1 MHIFLEYSNKE
12 PLFITNANYLFR
24 PMNNCIIMKIHPKN
38 YSYSIARNSIQ
49 MIMTFPNSEKYN

>member
-24 PMNNCIIMKIHPKN
+24 PMNNCIIMKIHRK
-38 YSYSIARNSIQ
+38 IIHILLLETR
-49 MIMTFPNSEKYN
+49 FK